1 VNLLKKINEIKDQIV
16 EHPLLKRL
24 EAWSKRRS
32 LPGFFRVPIY
42 DVVFFVFREFQRFDL
57 FTRANSAAFGFFL
70 SLFPSLIVLFTTIPL
85 LKDYFL
91 EYLPEGENFEEYL
104 RAEISKIMPGVAGDR
119 LFVFVEDVATN
130 PRVGLLSF
138 GTLLTIFFASNGMI
152 ALMRGFE
159 KSYSQTFK
167 NRGGLKKRFIAI
179 FLTLFVGALLVGSI
193 VLIILGKFLINWLAD
208 LVGLDIFLEF
218 LLNALRWVV
227 VIMLFYASIAM
238 IYRYGAALRQRFKF
252 FTPGATLASSLCI
265 LSSVVFSAYVNNF
278 NTYNE
283 LYGAIGSIIVLMLW
297 IQINSLFILV
307 GFELNASIAVNRDKR
322 REIMEEE
329 EAP

>member
-1 VNLLKKINEIKDQIV
+1 
-16 EHPLLKRL
+16 
-24 EAWSKRRS
+24 
-32 LPGFFRVPIY
+32 
-42 DVVFFVFREFQRFDL
+42 
-57 FTRANSAAFGFFL
+57 
-70 SLFPSLIVLFTTIPL
+70 
-85 LKDYFL
+85 
-91 EYLPEGENFEEYL
+91 
-104 RAEISKIMPGVAGDR
+104 
-119 LFVFVEDVATN
+119 VEDVATN

-227 VIMLFYASIAM
+227 IIMLFYASIAM